1 MPTFLFKML
10 MWHVAKK
17 SSWPSQ
23 LLFSPTVSVPYG
35 EVAGPTTQGH
45 ETIPLWKLELS
56 NWNLWV
62 FGNLV
67 KSKKEV
73 FVSHLC
79 VPSWYI
85 KYVTYIFSTHFIY
98 IMCVCVCVGLCKHTH
113 THIQTHTP
121 CPENG
126 RIHFSSTNIWSNIDS
141 IDYQPLPPSLSFPLL
156 LKFWVIILVGLI
168 VGSMVRILLFTPQ
181 GVPYHISLSSV
192 FL

>member
-1 MPTFLFKML
+1 MSPHLRKSARCLRFYLKCWCD
-10 MWHVAKK
+10 MWLRSHHG
-17 SSWPSQ
+17 PSQ

-98 IMCVCVCVGLCKHTH
+98 ICVCVCVGLCKHTH
-113 THIQTHTP
+113 THTHIQTHTP
-121 CPENG
+121 YPETEEYISPQLTYG
-126 RIHFSSTNIWSNIDS
+126 VTLIALIISHFSHRRNPKWT
-141 IDYQPLPPSLSFPLL
+141 
-156 LKFWVIILVGLI
+156 
-168 VGSMVRILLFTPQ
+168 RA
-181 GVPYHISLSSV
+181 SSQTRHQYCQ
-192 FL
+192 LA